1 MHAKLHLQTIV
12 VILAMFSLF
21 SSARGDSSPAP
32 EPSTGIEGVITIS
45 PTHGGPIREDEPV
58 SKGLANIEFEARSE
72 KGTVASFTT
81 DDQGRFRVSLPP
93 GHYSVSRKGVK
104 HRIGRFGPFEVDV
117 VAGKMSKV
125 QWNCDSGM
133 R

>member
-1 MHAKLHLQTIV
+1 MHAKQQLQTIV
-12 VILAMFSLF
+12 VLAMFSLF
-21 SSARGDSSPAP
+21 SSVRGDSTPAP

-45 PTHGGPIREDEPV
+45 PTHGGPIREDEPG
-58 SKGLANIEFEARSE
+58 SAGLANTEFEARDE
-72 KGTVASFTT
+72 KGAVASFTT

-93 GHYSVSRKGVK
+93 GHYSVSRKGVQRK
-104 HRIGRFGPFEVDV
+104 IGRFGPFEVDV
-117 VAGKMSKV
+117 LAGKMSKV